1 MTEINLDEE
10 TKALHPVFEK
20 IANDSNNK
28 NKTELKNGSGEKME
42 NHSGNAWTL

>member
-1 MTEINLDEE
+1 MTLINLDEV

-20 IANDSNNK
+20 IANDSNK

-42 NHSGNAWTL
+42 NHSGNAGTL